1 MIFGIFFI
9 SLNDLCY
16 WHDRFIVL
24 FLFWGLQKTMFCLFN
39 KQIKQVILMLNS
51 QKININLQMRHLNSH
66 LWVIK
71 KEYGIAPSEV
81 NIEGTT

>member
-39 KQIKQVILMLNS
+39 KQIK
-51 QKININLQMRHLNSH
+51 
-66 LWVIK
+66 
-71 KEYGIAPSEV
+71 PSKTNAKFTE
-81 NIEGTT
+81 NQYQFAIETSKLSSMGNQEGVWHSTIRC

>member
-24 FLFWGLQKTMFCLFN
+24 FLFWGLQKMFN
-39 KQIKQVILMLNS
+39 KQIK
-51 QKININLQMRHLNSH
+51 
-66 LWVIK
+66 
-71 KEYGIAPSEV
+71 PSMPNAKFTE
-81 NIEGTT
+81 NQYQFANETSKLSSMGNQEGVWHSTIRG